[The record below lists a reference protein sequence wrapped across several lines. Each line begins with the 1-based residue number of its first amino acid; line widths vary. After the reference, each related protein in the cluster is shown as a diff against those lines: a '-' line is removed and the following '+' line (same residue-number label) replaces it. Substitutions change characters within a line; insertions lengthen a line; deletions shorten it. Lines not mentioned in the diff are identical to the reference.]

1 MKNELWSKG
10 YSFIE
15 QDLELYKA
23 VLFEDRLCL
32 GHICM

>member
-15 QDLELYKA
+15 QDLELYK
-23 VLFEDRLCL
+23 LFYLKTVFA
-32 GHICM
+32 